1 MLQGEQ
7 RSGRHALA
15 RKRFKP
21 QTYTLTRAVAE
32 SAAWRIEDTTESS
45 SPQLS
50 LPKQG
55 TYRLLCV
62 QYFSSA
68 DFRRLDPRTQR
79 VRRSILESTFNE
91 PIAPGKLE
99 TFADFPLTRL
109 TGKGIR
115 VLRDRKADFPQAAN
129 ARVKAVRQ
137 VFAWA
142 IEQERV
148 SANPARDVSYVRS
161 TSDGFHSWNVD
172 EVERFERCHPI
183 GTKAQFW
190 TPCFRCT
197 LVCAVLTSF
206 A

>member
-1 MLQGEQ
+1 MVKINFAYVHRDVDRHGNVRLYFRRRKGEQ
-7 RSGRHALA
+7 KIRIRAAPGTPAFQA
-15 RKRFKP
+15 E
-21 QTYTLTRAVAE
+21 YDAARAVAE

-109 TGKGIR
+109 TVKGIR

-148 SANPARDVSYVRS
+148 SANPHAMCHTFAAPLTGS
-161 TSDGFHSWNVD
+161 TA
-172 EVERFERCHPI
+172 
-183 GTKAQFW
+183 GTW
-190 TPCFRCT
+190 TK
-197 LVCAVLTSF
+197 
-206 A
+206 